1 MEMSVEIIEI
11 TNTALGTDLLWLCI
25 LLLVL
30 CAILSFTAG
39 YKWRIIRKREKR
51 IEELE
56 RQAIEKEELLK
67 ILNIKLN

>member
-30 CAILSFTAG
+30 LSIFVFTAG

-56 RQAIEKEELLK
+56 NKAVEKEELAK
-67 ILNIKLN
+67 ILNIQLN

>member
-30 CAILSFTAG
+30 LSIFVFTAG
-39 YKWRIIRKREKR
+39 YKWKIIRKREKR

-56 RQAIEKEELLK
+56 AELIEKEELAK
-67 ILNIKLN
+67 ILNIQLN